1 MTRVE
6 DESSREDEDAT
17 ARRSACSQFD
27 APLVLEAG
35 AGTGKTT
42 ALVARLVTWC
52 LGPGW
57 ERACASRVN
66 GLTDARIARDVLDG
80 LVAITFTEKAAAE
93 MGARLARALAGLA
106 AGEVQRGLFADL
118 LPADADVLRARA
130 RALAAA
136 LDRPVVH
143 TIHAF
148 CKGLLAAHPLEAG
161 LAPYTT
167 VDVDGRAL
175 RAIAREV
182 VDEHVARLATRA
194 PDDDERALFGLSI
207 GAARVEA
214 ALVQLAQD
222 GARPEDFGGDP
233 CSPAAVAQMQAEL
246 ARRAQTFLA
255 HAQPLAS
262 APASS
267 VRGARELLEV
277 VRHTAGAFA
286 PWPPNVRKRLHAWAK
301 ADFTAAEER
310 ALGPAAREVECAA
323 LELASI
329 EGELHELDLRTV
341 GAAHRVLQPLFAELR
356 RRFVARGL
364 ASYGDLLRDARDL
377 LRDHDNIAAAERR
390 HTTQV
395 CIDEFQDTDGLQ
407 CDLVWY
413 LALQPMPGA
422 RQPGLFLVG
431 DPKQSIYG
439 WRNADLAAYQ
449 DFVQKVL
456 ARGGTLA
463 RLSVNYR
470 STRAVLAGVE
480 QAIAPVMRAQ
490 PGLQPAY
497 EPLVA
502 ARADDGPPIE
512 RWLSWNLDE
521 STRAFA
527 QTSADTAYA
536 IEADWIA
543 RDVAQA
549 ARAGADIG
557 QSALLLRTMGP
568 IETYLA
574 ALRHAG
580 VPYEVS
586 GEKSYYRRREILD
599 AAALVRAVV
608 DPDDALACMT
618 YLRSSAAL
626 VPDAVWLP
634 LSAEKFFALAAEM
647 EDERGLPEVL
657 AAVERAL
664 AHMPR
669 DVPGLERI
677 GGFGASLV
685 AAVQTLAALRR
696 SLRDDAADEF
706 VENVRLWTLIEASE
720 SARYLGRFRQAHL
733 ERFFER
739 WLAELD
745 DGDPRG
751 YLRALA
757 HARAHERDDEDARP
771 RQEIESALQV
781 MTIHKSKG
789 LDFDTVYLAA
799 LHAES
804 RRREVPLADLARDAC
819 AFFGRGSPGYSQVT
833 ARRERTDSAERVR
846 TLYVAMT
853 RAKNRL
859 VLLGRVGPRTDAR
872 PPLECKSHM
881 DLLAH
886 SAGEDAGAALALA
899 ARQARTELD
908 HCGVRWRLPE
918 RNARRVERAR
928 PLPNA
933 TIDMARVRADAQRL
947 ARDARVAATRA
958 ALPWSRPASAADP
971 SAEVEP
977 ISAPRPR
984 ATHAASAAAATG
996 RALHRALELF
1006 DFEAPRDEEIA
1017 RRRCAVAAEVAGES
1031 ALDAQASDRAVL
1043 FFDRIVGGALFA
1055 RLAQLGPRLVARELP
1070 FLLPPDE
1077 HCLGFISGVI
1087 DLVYLDGERFV
1098 IADYK
1103 TDVVQSDAEIAAR
1116 AREYAPQAR
1125 AYPAALAAALSLEEL
1140 PRFELWFLNADRVVA
1155 VRGDP

>member
-1 MTRVE
+1 MTRAE
-6 DESSREDEDAT
+6 DASSREGDDAA
-17 ARRSACSQFD
+17 ARRLACSQFD
-27 APLVLEAG
+27 TPLVLEAG

-42 ALVARLVTWC
+42 ALVARLATWC

-57 ERACASRVN
+57 ECARASSVTAR
-66 GLTDARIARDVLDG
+66 TDARIARDVLDG

-93 MGARLARALAGLA
+93 MGARLARVLAGLA
-106 AGEVQRGLFADL
+106 AGEEQRGLFADL
-118 LPADADVLRARA
+118 LPADANVLRARA
-130 RALAAA
+130 HALAAA

-194 PDDDERALFGLSI
+194 PDDDERVLFGLSI
-207 GAARVEA
+207 GAARVEE

-222 GARPEDFGGDP
+222 GARPDDFGGDP

-246 ARRAQTFLA
+246 AQRARAFLA
-255 HAQPLAS
+255 HAQPLTA

-277 VRHTAGAFA
+277 VGQSARAFTA
-286 PWPPNVRKRLHAWAK
+286 WPPNVRKRLQAWAK

-310 ALGPAAREVECAA
+310 ALGPAARDVECAA
-323 LELASI
+323 VELASSV
-329 EGELHELDLRTV
+329 EELHELDLRTV

-356 RRFVARGL
+356 RRFVARGF

-377 LRDHDNIAAAERR
+377 LACHPNLVAAERR
-390 HTTQV
+390 RITQV
-395 CIDEFQDTDGLQ
+395 CLDEFQDTDRLQ
-407 CDLVWY
+407 CDLVRH
-413 LALQPMPGA
+413 LALAAIPGS
-422 RQPGLFLVG
+422 RRPGLFLVG

-439 WRNADLAAYQ
+439 WRNADLAAYEG
-449 DFVQKVL
+449 FVSEVL
-456 ARGGTLA
+456 AQGGTLA

-480 QAIAPVMRAQ
+480 HVIAPVMRAQ
-490 PGLQPAY
+490 PGVQPAY

-502 ARADDGPPIE
+502 ARADDGVPIE
-512 RWLSWNLDE
+512 RWLSWNLEE
-521 STRAFA
+521 SSRAFA
-527 QTSADTAYA
+527 QTSADSAYA

-543 RDVAQA
+543 RDIAQA

-634 LSAEKFFALAAEM
+634 LSAEQFFAHVADM
-647 EDERGLPEVL
+647 DDERRLPEVL
-657 AAVERAL
+657 AAVERAV
-664 AHMPR
+664 ARMPR

-677 GGFGASLV
+677 GDFEASLV

-696 SLRDDAADEF
+696 SLRDDAADRF
-706 VENVRLWTLIEASE
+706 VENVRRWTLIEASE

-771 RQEIESALQV
+771 RQETASALQV

-804 RRREVPLADLARDAC
+804 RRRELPLADLAGDAC
-819 AFFGRGSPGYSQVT
+819 AFFGRGSPGYSRVT

-859 VLLGRVGPRTDAR
+859 VLLGRVGPRPDAR

-886 SAGEDAGAALALA
+886 SAGDDVGSALALA
-899 ARQARTELD
+899 AREARTELD
-908 HCGVRWRLPE
+908 HSGVRWRLPE
-918 RNARRVERAR
+918 RDAPRVERAR

-933 TIDMARVRADAQRL
+933 TIDVARVRADARAL
-947 ARDARVAATRA
+947 ARAADSARARATLA
-958 ALPWSRPASAADP
+958 WSRPASASEGEDEDEDTP
-971 SAEVEP
+971 TF
-977 ISAPRPR
+977 RR
-984 ATHAASAAAATG
+984 ARRAATEAAATG

-1006 DFEAPRDEEIA
+1006 DFDAPRAGEVA
-1017 RRRCAVAAEVAGES
+1017 LRRRGVAAAVAADVPLEFGAPARAAE
-1031 ALDAQASDRAVL
+1031 LYDRVV
-1043 FFDRIVGGALFA
+1043 RGALFA

-1077 HCLGFISGVI
+1077 QCLGFISGVI

-1103 TDVVQSDAEIAAR
+1103 TDVVRNDAEIAAR

-1125 AYPAALAAALSLEEL
+1125 AYPAALAAALSLEEP
-1140 PRFELWFLNADRVVA
+1140 PRFELWFLNADRVV
-1155 VRGDP
+1155 VVSGDR